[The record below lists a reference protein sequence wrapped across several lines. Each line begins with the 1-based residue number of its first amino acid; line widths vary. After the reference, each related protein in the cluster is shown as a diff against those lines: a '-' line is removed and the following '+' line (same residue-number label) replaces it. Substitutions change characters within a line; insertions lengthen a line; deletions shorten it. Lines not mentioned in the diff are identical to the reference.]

1 MVKLDDVAKASARA
15 SLYLFLGE
23 TSSVVIMAI
32 TSIFV
37 ARFLGSE
44 NYGLYN
50 VALILPML
58 LGSMCDVGISPSL
71 IRFPSKFCSEDK
83 YGKAASLI
91 KTGIMFKMFLSL
103 FVSLTLFLLS
113 ESIATNLFQR
123 PQISILIRLASLYL
137 LGSSVLQTVNSAY
150 VGLDKTEK
158 CGLLMN
164 VAAITKAITS
174 ISLILIGFGVIG
186 ATLGIGLSSMLACGI
201 GVSLLLWRTIP
212 TLCQRSCDEN
222 INFSEGI
229 RLMVTYGRPLYFSAL
244 LFNIFS
250 RYQGFILALFASNI
264 EIGEYAAAM
273 NFSILITLLSQPI
286 ATSLFPAFSKLTIED
301 DRVSL
306 GKMFRLSV
314 KYTSLLVIPASL
326 ALILFSRQLV
336 YTLYGAQFELAPG
349 YLAFYAAVFLCA
361 GLGTIV
367 TSSFFNGQGDTWTTF
382 KINLVKLAILVPLV
396 PFLTIHY
403 GVPGLIA
410 SILASEFLSAIYGLS
425 LIHRKYGIALDSVSS
440 LRIAVASIFSAL
452 TVYIFLRLF
461 PLSNHLY
468 KLAAGGPLYLVTLL
482 IVTPLLGAI
491 NEVDTKNLDDL
502 TRQFNLIHPIAQWI
516 LSFEKKLIRLRAF
529 FLSKI
534 FVHSYMHDAK

>member
-1 MVKLDDVAKASARA
+1 
-15 SLYLFLGE
+15 
-23 TSSVVIMAI
+23 MAI

-37 ARFLGSE
+37 ARLLGSE
-44 NYGLYN
+44 NYGLYH

-58 LGSMCDVGISPSL
+58 LIAMCDIGISPSL

-91 KTGIMFKMFLSL
+91 KTGIIFKMLVSL
-103 FVSLTLFLLS
+103 FASLALFLLS

-123 PQISILIRLASLYL
+123 PQISVLIRLSSLYL
-137 LGSSVLQTVNSAY
+137 LGQGALNTVNSAY
-150 VGLDKTEK
+150 IGLDKTEK
-158 CGLLMN
+158 RGFLMN

-174 ISLILIGFGVIG
+174 ISLILIGFGVVG
-186 ATLGIGLSSMLACGI
+186 ATLGIGLSSVLACGI
-201 GVSLLLWRTIP
+201 GVSLLLWHTIP
-212 TLCQRSCDEN
+212 TLRQRSRGEN
-222 INFSEGI
+222 INFSEGM
-229 RLMVTYGRPLYFSAL
+229 RLMVTYGKPLYFAVL

-250 RYQGFILALFASNI
+250 RYQSFILAIFASNI
-264 EIGEYAAAM
+264 EIGDYAVAM

-286 ATSLFPAFSKLTIED
+286 ATSLFPAFSKLTIEN

-396 PFLTIHY
+396 PLLTIHY
-403 GVPGLIA
+403 GVLGLIA

-425 LIHRKYGIALDSVSS
+425 LIHRKYGIALDSASS
-440 LRIAVASIFSAL
+440 LRIAITSIFSAL
-452 TVYIFLRLF
+452 TIYIFLRLF

-468 KLAAGGPLYLVTLL
+468 KLAVGGSLYLVILL
-482 IVTPLLGAI
+482 IVAPLLGAI

-502 TRQFNLIHPIAQWI
+502 TRQFNLIHPIAQRI
-516 LSFEKKLIRLRAF
+516 LSFEKKLIRLRALL
-529 FLSKI
+529 LSKMS
-534 FVHSYMHDAK
+534 VYAYAHDAK